1 MLPKSHQP
9 PPPLPYKKW
18 KAPNLIIK
26 YDFLCEFYFVE
37 MLFTGIMRCP
47 KELRLNMAFNKTS
60 AFYHHWITNCKFTLN
75 VKLFSKNL
83 FINSC
88 ISLSIIFLC
97 NIFSVLKT
105 VFLVILALGLI
116 KLICD
121 NPLDLSYQEK
131 ILASNL
137 NFMLIAFSCLSSLN
151 FKTMKLFSTI
161 FVFNTVDS
169 FNELKVMKI
178 IMKLTEIC

>member
-1 MLPKSHQP
+1 M
-9 PPPLPYKKW
+9 
-18 KAPNLIIK
+18 
-26 YDFLCEFYFVE
+26 
-37 MLFTGIMRCP
+37 
-47 KELRLNMAFNKTS
+47 
-60 AFYHHWITNCKFTLN
+60 
-75 VKLFSKNL
+75 FS
-83 FINSC
+83 F
-88 ISLSIIFLC
+88 
-97 NIFSVLKT
+97 LKT
-105 VFLVILALGLI
+105 VFLVVLALGLI

-178 IMKLTEIC
+178 IVKLTEIC